1 MSDITVNF
9 HETEPM
15 PDEFLKFA
23 VIAARYNGKW
33 VFCRHKERDT
43 YEIPGGHRES
53 GESID
58 DTAKRELIEE
68 TGAIEFDITPVNVYS
83 VTIDGAT
90 TFGKLYFAEIFALG
104 LLSSKS
110 EIAEIYHFDK
120 LPEKLTYPA
129 IQPELYRKTQKWLN
143 QQSTKD

>member
-1 MSDITVNF
+1 MGDVVVKH
-9 HETEPM
+9 HENTQIA
-15 PDEFLKFA
+15 DELLKFA
-23 VIAARYNGKW
+23 VIMARHDSKW

-43 YEIPGGHRES
+43 YEIPGGHREF

-90 TFGKLYFAEIFALG
+90 TYGKLYFAEIFALG
-104 LLSSKS
+104 LLSSES
-110 EIAEIYHFDK
+110 EIAETYHFTK
-120 LPEKLTYPA
+120 LPDKLTYPA
-129 IQPELYRKTQKWLN
+129 IQPELFQKILTWLN
-143 QQSTKD
+143 IQ

>member
-1 MSDITVNF
+1 MSEIEVRF
-9 HETEPM
+9 HNKEQIA
-15 PDEFLKFA
+15 DELLIFA
-23 VIAARYNGKW
+23 VIMARHDSKW

-68 TGAIEFDITPVNVYS
+68 TSAIKFDITPVSVYS
-83 VTIDGAT
+83 VTIDGT
-90 TFGKLYFAEIFALG
+90 TTYGKLYFAEISDLG
-104 LLSSKS
+104 FLSSES
-110 EIAEIYHFDK
+110 EIAETYHFDK

-129 IQPELYRKTQKWLN
+129 IQPGLFQKTLTWLN
-143 QQSTKD
+143 LQ